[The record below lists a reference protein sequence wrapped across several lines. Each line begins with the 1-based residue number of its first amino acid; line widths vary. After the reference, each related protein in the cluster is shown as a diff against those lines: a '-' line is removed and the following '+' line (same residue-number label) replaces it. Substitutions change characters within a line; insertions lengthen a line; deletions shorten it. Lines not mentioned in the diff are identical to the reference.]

1 MNLPKLS
8 IIIPVK
14 DEARFITRCL
24 DSIVNQNS
32 DDIEVIVIDDGS
44 TDGTT
49 EIMKDYYDISNFNF
63 YRADKSKGV
72 SSARNAGILKARGE
86 YITFLDADD
95 QYIDKAIKIMLK
107 ATELNRDVVQ
117 FNHYKCLEG
126 QLMMSRS
133 RNNTAGIYSIT
144 NRPNSYCMVWNKIYR
159 HKFIEDNSITFKEGL
174 QFGEDELFNIKC
186 MLETDIYC
194 VRKVTVVKHFDNRM
208 SICHRLTP
216 ERVHRQDEILV
227 SLYWGLQYRGYPK
240 EKCEAVKEII
250 REHRSSKLYQNVGLE
265 LLK

>member
-1 MNLPKLS
+1 MNNIKLS

-14 DEARFITRCL
+14 DEARFIARCL
-24 DSIVNQNS
+24 DSIVKQNS
-32 DDIEVIVIDDGS
+32 DEIEIIVVDDGS

-49 EIMKDYYDISNFNF
+49 EIMKNYYDNKNFNF
-63 YRADKSKGV
+63 YRSDKSQGV
-72 SSARNAGILKARGE
+72 SMARNAGIDLAKGE

-95 QYIDKAIKIMLK
+95 QYLDESIVKMLK
-107 ATELNRDVVQ
+107 ATDLNRDIVG
-117 FNHYKCLEG
+117 FNYYKCIDG
-126 QLMMSRS
+126 KLMLSKN
-133 RNNTAGIYSIT
+133 RNNDKGLYSIT

-159 HKFIEDNSITFKEGL
+159 HKFIDDNSISFKAGL

-186 MLETDIYC
+186 LLESDIYC
-194 VRKVTVVKHFDNRM
+194 LTKTTVVKHFDNKM
-208 SICHRLTP
+208 SLCHRLMP
-216 ERVHRQDEILV
+216 NQVHRQDEILV
-227 SLYWGLQYRGYPK
+227 SLYWGLQFRGYSQ